1 MACYMQLVVLTDKG
15 RRNFEDDPEWIN
27 EVNKHIELLGAR
39 ILTQYA
45 LLGQYD
51 FVNIIEAPNDD
62 EFATLAISIAKGG
75 NIRTATLKAF
85 DERLAAA
92 TCVIDACGHM
102 CSSDDRS

>member
-51 FVNIIEAPNDD
+51 FVNIIEAPND
-62 EFATLAISIAKGG
+62 EVAAKLAINLSATGNFQPLTLAAIPLS
-75 NIRTATLKAF
+75 NLKK
-85 DERLAAA
+85 DPN
-92 TCVIDACGHM
+92 TPW
-102 CSSDDRS
+102 

>member
-51 FVNIIEAPNDD
+51 FVNIIEAPND
-62 EFATLAISIAKGG
+62 EVAAKLAINLSATGNFQPLTLAAIPLSNLISS
-75 NIRTATLKAF
+75 LKK
-85 DERLAAA
+85 DPN
-92 TCVIDACGHM
+92 TPW
-102 CSSDDRS
+102 